1 MHKSHPGGTG
11 FEGVKGSWK
20 TAKALH
26 CERPG
31 KAIGKGAVLTAV
43 DDPGLKGMQRNGTA
57 VCTAAWTYLRA
68 FSGSR
73 PHTKLAVARGY
84 YR

>member
-1 MHKSHPGGTG
+1 LV

-20 TAKALH
+20 AVEAWH